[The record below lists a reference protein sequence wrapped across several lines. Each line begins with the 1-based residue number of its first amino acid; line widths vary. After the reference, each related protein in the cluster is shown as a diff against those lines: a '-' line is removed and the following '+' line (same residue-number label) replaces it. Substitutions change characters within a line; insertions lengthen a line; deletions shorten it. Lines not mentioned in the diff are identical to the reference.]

1 MEKPDK
7 QPKIITRR
15 GLIPLLFGSILI
27 PYFGISAIHETPV
40 EKSDAEDSNDYQ
52 TLLKADGSVVRV
64 KKHVVANARVVR
76 KNVSNKSL
84 LSWLSKK

>member
-1 MEKPDK
+1 MGKPGK
-7 QPKIITRR
+7 QPKTISRR
-15 GLIPLLFGSILI
+15 GLMPLLFGSLFI
-27 PYFGISAIHETPV
+27 PYLGIGAAPKAELKKPIAGQ
-40 EKSDAEDSNDYQ
+40 SDEFQ

-84 LSWLSKK
+84 LSWLNKK